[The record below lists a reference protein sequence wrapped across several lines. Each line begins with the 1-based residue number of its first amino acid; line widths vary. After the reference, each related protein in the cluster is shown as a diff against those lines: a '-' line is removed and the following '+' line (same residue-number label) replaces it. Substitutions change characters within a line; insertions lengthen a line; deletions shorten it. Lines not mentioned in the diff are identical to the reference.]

1 MEQKLVQI
9 RFNTNFPERS
19 EKKWRLLVDGQET
32 LVDHILIGCECY
44 TTQDY
49 IVGVGM
55 KYHITAKPKVVEIGE
70 SNDGSLIAKL
80 V

>member
-19 EKKWRLLVDGQET
+19 DKKWRVLVNGVEY
-32 LVDHILIGCECY
+32 LVDHVLIGCECY
-44 TTQDY
+44 TTGDY
-49 IVGVGM
+49 IEGVGM
-55 KYHITAKPKVVEIGE
+55 KYHITANPKIVEISECTNGQT
-70 SNDGSLIAKL
+70 IAKL